1 MENQTSRVMARDT
14 NLGGKP
20 SLGSDTDYAD
30 KHNLLGYMNPRNL
43 RSAYK
48 DNEKSVQDYPIS
60 HKNQNG

>member
-30 KHNLLGYMNPRNL
+30 KHNLLGYMNPR
-43 RSAYK
+43 
-48 DNEKSVQDYPIS
+48 
-60 HKNQNG
+60 